1 MLRQCKHCG
10 QQFQTADKPKG
21 WMANHSRWCD
31 LNPKRDGY
39 VSAISKARAA
49 ITSESLEKR
58 RQGIKDAHKRGS
70 YDHVDHKTFLGR
82 KHSAESKQK
91 IKQGALNS
99 SHRRLRRGIIEYKGI
114 MLDSSWEL
122 ALAKRLDALD
132 IKWIRP
138 DPVPWIDEGG
148 VCHNYFP
155 DFYLP
160 DYDLY
165 LDPKNPH
172 AIKVQTNK
180 LILLLKQYSN
190 IRIISSLSECEE
202 FNI

>member
-1 MLRQCKHCG
+1 MLRVCKHCNL
-10 QQFQTADKPKG
+10 QFETADKPKG
-21 WMANHSRWCD
+21 WMANHSRWCNS
-31 LNPKRDGY
+31 NPKRDDY
-39 VSAISKARAA
+39 INNMSKVRDA
-49 ITSESLEKR
+49 ITCDSLEKR
-58 RQGIKDAHKRGS
+58 SKSIKEAHKRGS
-70 YDHVDHKTFLGR
+70 YDHVDHKTFLGK
-82 KHSAESKQK
+82 KHTAESKQK

-99 SHRRLRRGIIEYKGI
+99 NHRRLRRGIVEYKGI

-172 AIKVQTNK
+172 AIKVQINK
-180 LILLLKQYSN
+180 LTLLLKQYSN